1 MMFDCGGAY
10 YDINTEVPKA
20 ESLFRVLQYK
30 AIPQAQIMM
39 FDCGGAYYDTD
50 TKAIPKAEA
59 KAYFKYCSKK
69 PKAIPKVEA
78 KGKPK

>member
-1 MMFDCGGAY
+1 MM
-10 YDINTEVPKA
+10 V
-20 ESLFRVLQYK
+20 
-30 AIPQAQIMM
+30 
-39 FDCGGAYYDTD
+39 DCGGAYYDTD